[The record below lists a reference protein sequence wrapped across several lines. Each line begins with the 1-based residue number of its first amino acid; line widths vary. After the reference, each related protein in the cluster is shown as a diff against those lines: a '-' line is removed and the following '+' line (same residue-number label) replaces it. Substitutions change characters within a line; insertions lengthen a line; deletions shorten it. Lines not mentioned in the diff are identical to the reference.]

1 MSRFD
6 SFFGFSRPR
15 PPHCTPMILAGKVI
29 LRCNDD
35 YNATVTLMMM
45 IMIIAIL
52 TVMMVMIRLMMI
64 IIIITIGRLAIGLMM
79 PSLVG
84 ELSLG
89 GSSLIGHLDQEF
101 HHHRNFVLVIII
113 TIITITITIRGESE
127 PGRLVLDNVNPSD
140 AGIYKC
146 RVDFR
151 SLNL

>member
-6 SFFGFSRPR
+6 SFFGFSPPR
-15 PPHCTPMILAGKVI
+15 PPHCIPMIPGGKVI

-45 IMIIAIL
+45 IMIIATL
-52 TVMMVMIRLMMI
+52 AVVMVMIKLMI

-101 HHHRNFVLVIII
+101 HHHRNFVIVIITV
-113 TIITITITIRGESE
+113 TIIIRGESE

-151 SLNL
+151 SLNLQKDF